1 LSYCKTK
8 IGFDHPKGDQIEGAD
23 SKETIM
29 KGDGER
35 PIKAAIVGLG
45 WWGRTLNDRLTRS
58 RTIKV
63 THGVDP
69 AVAAS
74 SGFDGLSDLT
84 LTADFEGVLRNP
96 EIDAVIIAT
105 PHLLHEEQ
113 AMATIAA
120 GKHVF
125 CEKPLTLT
133 VDGAARLVE
142 ESKKAGLVL
151 GVGHERRFETTLRAL
166 AELAKSGQ
174 LGEIMH
180 VDCNWSHQGVSVL
193 ADDNWRKDPAQ
204 APCGMFTGLGIHIT
218 DWVLSTLGPVA
229 EVSAKTRAGTGM
241 GRNSASVAVQFT
253 MESGVDGWLCCLGTT
268 PFYFRLVVFGT
279 AGWAELRQNE
289 NVDKARQATMSV
301 CLNGKV
307 EQRIY
312 DLNDAVLENLDAWGD
327 AILGKVVYPISHRQ
341 LVHNIEIMQAIVD
354 SSYSNRSVAV
364 KFASP

>member
-1 LSYCKTK
+1 MPFLS
-8 IGFDHPKGDQIEGAD
+8 HDQTNRGRASEVRREIRMTGEQ
-23 SKETIM
+23 
-29 KGDGER
+29 ER
-35 PIKAAIVGLG
+35 PIRTAIVGLG
-45 WWGRTLNDRLTRS
+45 WWGKTLRERLIRS

-74 SGFDGLSDLT
+74 GQFDGLSGLT
-84 LTADFEGVLRNP
+84 LTADFDGTVRNP

-113 AMATIAA
+113 AMAAIAA

-133 VDGAARLVE
+133 ADAAARLVE
-142 ESKKAGLVL
+142 ASKNAGLVL

-166 AELAKSGQ
+166 AQLVKSGE
-174 LGEIMH
+174 LGEIVH

-218 DWVLSTLGPVA
+218 DWLLFTLGPVA
-229 EVSAKTRAGTGM
+229 EVNAKTKAGAGM
-241 GRNSASVAVQFT
+241 GRNSASVAIQFT
-253 MESGVDGWLCCLGTT
+253 MESGVEGWLCCLGTT

-279 AGWAELRQNE
+279 AGWAELRQSE
-289 NVDKARQATMSV
+289 NVDKARQATMTV
-301 CLNGKV
+301 CLNGKT
-307 EQRIY
+307 EQRVY
-312 DLNDAVLENLDAWGD
+312 DLNDAVLENLDAWGE
-327 AILGKVVYPISHRQ
+327 AILGRAPYPISHRQ
-341 LVHNIEIMQAIVD
+341 MVHNIEIMQAIVD

-364 KFASP
+364 KRAGS

>member
-1 LSYCKTK
+1 
-8 IGFDHPKGDQIEGAD
+8 
-23 SKETIM
+23 M
-29 KGDGER
+29 KGEDGR
-35 PIKAAIVGLG
+35 LIRAAIVGLG
-45 WWGRTLNDRLTRS
+45 WWGRTLHERLTRS
-58 RTIKV
+58 RTIRV

-69 AVAAS
+69 AVPAS
-74 SGFDGLSDLT
+74 GGPDGLSGLT
-84 LTADFEGVLRNP
+84 LTADFAEVLRNP
-96 EIDAVIIAT
+96 KIDAVIIAT

-113 AMATIAA
+113 AMAAIAA

-133 VDGAARLVE
+133 AAAAARLVDA
-142 ESKKAGLVL
+142 SRKAGLML

-166 AELAKSGQ
+166 AELVRSGE
-174 LGEIMH
+174 LGEIVH
-180 VDCNWSHQGVSVL
+180 VDCNWSHQGVSIL

-229 EVSAKTRAGTGM
+229 EVNARTKAGTGM
-241 GRNSASVAVQFT
+241 GRNSASVAIQFT
-253 MESGVDGWLCCLGTT
+253 MESGVDGWLCCLATT
-268 PFYFRLVVFGT
+268 PFYFRLVVFGSS
-279 AGWAELRQNE
+279 GWAEVRQSE
-289 NVDKARQATMSV
+289 NVDKARQATMTV
-301 CLNGKV
+301 CLNGKTEERV
-307 EQRIY
+307 Y

-327 AILGKVVYPISHRQ
+327 AILGKAVYPISDRQ